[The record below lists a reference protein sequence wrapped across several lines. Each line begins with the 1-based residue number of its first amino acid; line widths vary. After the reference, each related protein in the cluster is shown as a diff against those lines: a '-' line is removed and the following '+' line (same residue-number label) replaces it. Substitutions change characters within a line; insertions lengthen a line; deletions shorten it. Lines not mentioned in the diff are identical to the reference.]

1 MITQPG
7 LLLYQKTGRQ
17 VNILVILDD
26 WTTANFEHFRCGFF
40 TDTAVE
46 ATTDKS
52 RTVNGFSKYYRLIKM
67 DTFNEINVYI

>member
-1 MITQPG
+1 MQPG
-7 LLLYQKTGRQ
+7 LLFYQKTGRQ

-52 RTVNGFSKYYRLIKM
+52 RILNGFSKYYRLINM
-67 DTFNEINVYI
+67 VTLNEINVYI